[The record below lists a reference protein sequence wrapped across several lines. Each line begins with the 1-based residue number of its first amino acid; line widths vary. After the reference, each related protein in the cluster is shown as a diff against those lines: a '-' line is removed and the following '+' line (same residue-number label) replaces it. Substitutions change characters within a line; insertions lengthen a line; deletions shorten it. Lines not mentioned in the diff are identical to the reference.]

1 MLSDESDDGSEK
13 AFGASPGEREATL
26 WTSSSGTKAVRTANR
41 KPRHRPATSRR
52 PARPRLSACNWRGS
66 DSFSGIMFDVK
77 NVSEWRQLLITEV
90 HVAGALRRVRV
101 YTCQGTH
108 TDKAAQWNLV
118 ADHHCEESWY
128 EPTRIRFN
136 CDCDGEVEFSPKC
149 DRAGQT
155 CLRPG
160 ATCGI
165 YIHSDSP
172 GDDGLRYS
180 SAWRSG
186 PAYDDGLIQIST
198 GRSHTSPTPF
208 VGGWWRSPRCLAGG
222 VSYVVPAATWAP
234 KYHDRA
240 PTEFKK
246 ATLALLCAANR
257 PESPLAVLPPEL
269 VIKILESLFDA
280 SYSAEAFTPPASPPK
295 SRLGRWASA
304 ATNMLSNLAL

>member
-1 MLSDESDDGSEK
+1 
-13 AFGASPGEREATL
+13 
-26 WTSSSGTKAVRTANR
+26 
-41 KPRHRPATSRR
+41 
-52 PARPRLSACNWRGS
+52 
-66 DSFSGIMFDVK
+66 MFDVK
-77 NVSEWRQLLITEV
+77 NVSEWRVLEITEV

-101 YTCQGTH
+101 YICDGPHST
-108 TDKAAQWNLV
+108 AQDRGASWELV
-118 ADHHCEESWY
+118 ADQHCAESWY

-136 CDCDGEVEFSPKC
+136 CLVSDGYKYGISPG
-149 DRAGQT
+149 RTSA
-155 CLRPG
+155 
-160 ATCGI
+160 I

-186 PAYDDGLIQIST
+186 VAYDDSHLQIFT

-222 VSYVVPAATWAP
+222 VSYVVPAAEWAP
-234 KYHDRA
+234 EIHFCA

>member
-1 MLSDESDDGSEK
+1 M
-13 AFGASPGEREATL
+13 
-26 WTSSSGTKAVRTANR
+26 
-41 KPRHRPATSRR
+41 
-52 PARPRLSACNWRGS
+52 
-66 DSFSGIMFDVK
+66 
-77 NVSEWRQLLITEV
+77 

-149 DRAGQT
+149 DGAGRT

-160 ATCGI
+160 DTCGI

-208 VGGWWRSPRCLAGG
+208 VGG
-222 VSYVVPAATWAP
+222 
-234 KYHDRA
+234 
-240 PTEFKK
+240 
-246 ATLALLCAANR
+246 
-257 PESPLAVLPPEL
+257 
-269 VIKILESLFDA
+269 
-280 SYSAEAFTPPASPPK
+280 
-295 SRLGRWASA
+295 
-304 ATNMLSNLAL
+304 